1 VRGEEQ
7 IHAKFGAVLLTTLE
21 LSLMHTF
28 FESNNCLYFKI
39 EQVRTEL
46 KMQQD
51 PNTHTVLNY
60 A

>member
-7 IHAKFGAVLLTTLE
+7 IHTKYCAVLLTTLE

-28 FESNNCLYFKI
+28 FKSNNCLYFKT

-51 PNTHTVLNY
+51 PHIHIVLNY